1 MGAGTEAHVFISL
14 PGVPQSERSKPE
26 TACCRTQEEIHV
38 GFFFLYLHF
47 VMTFICLN
55 FQYVKLPSG

>member
-1 MGAGTEAHVFISL
+1 MCSLAYQVFHSQKEVSL
-14 PGVPQSERSKPE
+14 KLPAVEPKKKFMW
-26 TACCRTQEEIHV
+26 V
-38 GFFFLYLHF
+38 FFLYLHF